1 MKFALLFFVA
11 CLLVGGCISCSES
24 PSDIQRR
31 GARHYNAGEF
41 SQAVAC
47 FRKAAEKGDAEAQL
61 NLGLCYENGRGVE
74 KNNFEAAKWYR
85 KSAEQGNVY
94 AQINL
99 YGVYFAA
106 GNAREAMKWLR
117 KAAEAGSVDA
127 QLMLGVCYYNGEGV
141 EKNAMEAVKWF
152 RQAAEQ
158 GSSCGQIY
166 LGMCYYNGEGV
177 EKNAREA
184 VKWFRK
190 GIESKKEEGLIGKVV
205 EKELGGTMQAVGYY
219 FLGACYFIGKGVAV
233 DKEKAKELWR
243 KAEEQGSEDATEALR
258 KCFNE

>member
-1 MKFALLFFVA
+1 MKFVGAVLGVVLVVLLYIIISVY
-11 CLLVGGCISCSES
+11 CTYGIGPVNLLRLRWAAQH
-24 PSDIQRR
+24 SDK
-31 GARHYNAGEF
+31 GEY
-41 SQAVAC
+41 SQAA
-47 FRKAAEKGDAEAQL
+47 
-61 NLGLCYENGRGVE
+61 
-74 KNNFEAAKWYR
+74 
-85 KSAEQGNVY
+85 VY
-94 AQINL
+94 
-99 YGVYFAA
+99 Y
-106 GNAREAMKWLR
+106 R

-166 LGMCYYNGEGV
+166 LGMCYFKSEGV

-205 EKELGGTMQAVGYY
+205 EKELGGMMQAVGYY

-243 KAEEQGSEDATEALR
+243 KAKAQGNEDATEALR
-258 KCFNE
+258 KYFNE